1 MSTTK
6 PRLWYPKPHRAVDWN
21 EKAISKRLQKGPLT
35 ASIKYDGFRCLLVW
49 LDGEF
54 RITTREGIELTS
66 LDPFRYILAGYWQDH
81 TRVLDCEVI
90 IRGIPFEEASGHFR
104 RDAPITRELQG
115 AVQFVV
121 FDCPQYAEMLQ
132 LAPPEIPESA
142 ALRYSILC
150 DNFSCPAKH
159 ADGSWKT
166 IFRERAIPVSSLEH
180 IEQMFQNVRK
190 EGYEGLII
198 KDPKL
203 LYRNGKVTGWWK
215 RKDSIDADGVVIG
228 YVWGEADKGNAGKI
242 VGFRVKL
249 ENGVECNATG
259 LTQAQMQEYTDEYHR
274 SLEGGGYGPD
284 DGAFR
289 GRYCKVSAMEYTKD
303 GSLRH
308 PHFEGFRDLDS
319 APGVKA

>member
-1 MSTTK
+1 MSAVK
-6 PRLWYPKPHRAVDWN
+6 PRLWHPKPHRAVDWN

-35 ASIKYDGFRCLLVW
+35 AGIKYDGFRCLLVW

-66 LDPFRYILAGYWQDH
+66 LNPFRYELSGYWQDH

-104 RDAPITRELQG
+104 RDAPIAVELQ
-115 AVQFVV
+115 ASVQFVV
-121 FDCPQYAEMLQ
+121 FDCPLVDEMLGRCT
-132 LAPPEIPESA
+132 LDEPESA
-142 ALRYSILC
+142 TLRYSILC
-150 DNFSCPAKH
+150 NNFTGSAKF
-159 ADGSWKT
+159 ADGSWQT

-180 IEQMFQNVRK
+180 IEQMFQVARK

-198 KDPKL
+198 KDPTL
-203 LYRNGKVTGWWK
+203 PYRNGKVTGWWK
-215 RKDSIDADGVVIG
+215 RKDSIDADGVIVG
-228 YVWGEADKGNAGKI
+228 YVWGDEDKANAGKV

-259 LTQAQMQEYTDEYHR
+259 LTQAQMQEYTDACAPWDHTTKIAPYI
-274 SLEGGGYGPD
+274 
-284 DGAFR
+284 